1 MHHYLVYVSH
11 KYGGRDYNVEKA
23 RKICCDLAEQ
33 LPEVLFIPA
42 LSVTCRRYSKRHYAD
57 DLGLLLELESRCDVV
72 YMAKDWD
79 RSTGCLAEY
88 EFAKRNGIPVAESY
102 PELLAI
108 LNSLDREELK

>member
-11 KYGGRDYNVEKA
+11 KYGGSDDNVENA
-23 RKICCDLAEQ
+23 RQLCRELADE

-72 YMAKDWD
+72 YMAEDWD

-88 EFAKRNGIPVAESY
+88 EFAKRNGIPIAESY